1 MNASDAS
8 GTDHT
13 DFARLRVIS
22 WKHNL
27 SVTADVSFDSLM
39 YLGPNTAAEL
49 ASCEFFTVKYLG
61 NKEGLHTF
69 AVLENNV
76 DPKDPE
82 ATLRNIKV
90 RLETFYDRAAGE
102 RLLR

>member
-1 MNASDAS
+1 MNASDS

-22 WKHNL
+22 WKHKL
-27 SVTADVSFDSLM
+27 SVTADVSFDSLVH
-39 YLGPNTAAEL
+39 LGPNAAAEL
-49 ASCEFFTVKYLG
+49 ASCEFFKVRYVG
-61 NKEGLHTF
+61 RPEGLHTF
-69 AVLENNV
+69 VVNEVDV

-82 ATLRNIKV
+82 ATLRNIKA
-90 RLETFYDRAAGE
+90 RLEAFYDHASGE